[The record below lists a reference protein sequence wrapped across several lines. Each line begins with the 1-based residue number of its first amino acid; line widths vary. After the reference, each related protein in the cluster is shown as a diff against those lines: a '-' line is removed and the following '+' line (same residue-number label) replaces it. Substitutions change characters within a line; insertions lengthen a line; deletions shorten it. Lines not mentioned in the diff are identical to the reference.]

1 MPFELFHECY
11 TNVISAFPYLVLV
24 DYVNMYVVDPGETIK
39 IESATA
45 DPIGL
50 KVGIAYDYDSSVRK
64 YIMLETNSFFHFA
77 CSHCNVHM
85 FCWIETK
92 GYVSAMEL

>member
-50 KVGIAYDYDSSVRK
+50 KVGIVYDYDSSVRK
-64 YIMLETNSFFHFA
+64 FISCLKFLHFSI
-77 CSHCNVHM
+77 SHVLTVMCTCFV
-85 FCWIETK
+85 
-92 GYVSAMEL
+92 G